1 MTPEENAPLIS
12 IITPAYNRGKF
23 IGDAIESVI
32 HQNYPFFEHII
43 VDDGSTDNTRELVR
57 QYQKREPRI
66 FYYYQENQGQSAAR
80 NNALARSKGVFVCFL
95 DSDDYW
101 LPGKIEESLAVF
113 DKHPEFDVVYGDCFT
128 VNEYGEI
135 ISRRNIKRYSGRIAA
150 TLLRDNFISMSTT
163 MVRRRCFDEMGGMSS
178 KRKVADD
185 YDLWLRF
192 ASKYLFYYLPE
203 YLACYRISKNQ
214 ISSDTPRRFK
224 VNEEIILAF
233 LEEYPEAVPWKEAKI
248 NLSRFYARK
257 ARFFSRAGD
266 KRTAWNAIFNAFKY
280 APSSMLVWRGVF
292 RVIYPQRNFKL
303 SG

>member
-101 LPGKIEESLAVF
+101 LPGKIEESLAVS
-113 DKHPEFDVVYGDCFT
+113 T
-128 VNEYGEI
+128 SI
-135 ISRRNIKRYSGRIAA
+135 RNLMWSMGIA
-150 TLLRDNFISMSTT
+150 LR
-163 MVRRRCFDEMGGMSS
+163 
-178 KRKVADD
+178 
-185 YDLWLRF
+185 
-192 ASKYLFYYLPE
+192 
-203 YLACYRISKNQ
+203 
-214 ISSDTPRRFK
+214 
-224 VNEEIILAF
+224 
-233 LEEYPEAVPWKEAKI
+233 
-248 NLSRFYARK
+248 
-257 ARFFSRAGD
+257 
-266 KRTAWNAIFNAFKY
+266 
-280 APSSMLVWRGVF
+280 
-292 RVIYPQRNFKL
+292 
-303 SG
+303 